1 MWPVLFLGLGIGLLL
16 AGGILLSAS
25 FTHQKRM
32 RDPALIRWAGV
43 VILVIGILLAVI
55 ALFWR

>member
-1 MWPVLFLGLGIGLLL
+1 MLPVLFLGLGVGLFLSGIVLL
-16 AGGILLSAS
+16 VAS
-25 FTHQKRM
+25 FTHQRRM

-43 VILVIGILLAVI
+43 VTAAIGILLGVI

>member
-1 MWPVLFLGLGIGLLL
+1 MLPVMSLGLGVGLVL
-16 AGGILLSAS
+16 AGVVLLSAS

-32 RDPALIRWAGV
+32 RDPALIRWAGAV
-43 VILVIGILLAVI
+43 MIVIGILLVVI

>member
-1 MWPVLFLGLGIGLLL
+1 MWPVLFLGLGIGVVL
-16 AGGILLSAS
+16 GGIILLSAS
-25 FTHQKRM
+25 FIHQKRM

-43 VILVIGILLAVI
+43 VMIVIGVLLGVI